1 MTFGRILATLAFL
14 ATPLAAQREPVL
26 KQIKVPHNYYYREM
40 YLPQVTN
47 GPSSVTWSPDGAELI
62 FSMQGSLWRQR
73 VGSTVAKQITA
84 GDGYDYQPDWSPV
97 GGLVAYASYRNDAM
111 EIRLLNLATGESS
124 RVTTD
129 SAVSLEPR
137 WSPDGTR
144 LAYVSTSHEERW
156 HVWVAD
162 VKPDTTPVR
171 TRRITEDRDSQ
182 LPRYYYGRFDHYL
195 SPTWSPDGQEL
206 ILVSNRDGI
215 WGSGGFWRMVARPG
229 ATMRQIHNEETT
241 WKARPDWAR
250 DGRRVVY
257 SSYVGRQWNQLW
269 LMTADGGDPLQL
281 TYGEFDA
288 TAPRWSPDG
297 DRIAY
302 ISNEGGETSLWVLE
316 IPGGARRVVRHDS
329 LHYLKPAGTLNIVV
343 TEAGV
348 PTAARLSVTL
358 PDGRSAGPRDAW
370 RHADDGFD
378 RAQRRVEYGYF
389 HTTGAS
395 SLRVPAGRIAIE
407 ASHGPEY
414 RVVRQEAEIQPDSTT
429 TVRIAL
435 ERIADP
441 GARGWTSGDLHVH
454 MNYGG
459 TYRATPA
466 TLALQ
471 ARAEGLS
478 VVENLIVNKES
489 RIPDVGYFTGRPDPV
504 SSDSFLLVHDQE
516 FHTSYWGHTGVLGL
530 TRNLLLPDYAGYV
543 NTAAASLYPD
553 NVAVSDLARDQGGLF
568 GYVHPFDEF
577 PDPARRDVPLTT
589 ELPVDVAL
597 GKVDYY
603 EVMGFSDHHASAG
616 VWYRLLNLGYRI
628 PAGAGTDAMT
638 NLASLRGPV
647 GTARVYVQSGRPLD
661 HHRWLDALKAG
672 RTFVTNS
679 PLLEF
684 STGTTGIGGEV
695 RLAGGQRLPFKISL
709 RSIVPV
715 EHLEIVRNGL
725 VVATLPLRGDGT
737 MADTTI
743 SLPVA
748 ESGWYTLRAWS
759 EKPAEPILD
768 LYPFATTSPIYV
780 IVANRPIR
788 SRLDADYFLAWIGRL
803 DEGARAHQGWN
814 SDAEKSLVLGNI
826 ARARSEIARRGA
838 EAGRR
843 VSSSRFTVIRAG
855 RLVDVERGQTLTNQL
870 IVIEGTRIREVRPA
884 GTQVPARARVID
896 LSEYTVLP
904 GLIDLH
910 THLVGDLQSADPL
923 APLATTRDQEM
934 AGGVRNAWITL
945 QAGFTTVRDV
955 GTYRGFLDVALR
967 DTINKHGV
975 PGPRMA
981 VAGPYVTVRGGG
993 GEVTGDSTVRIP
1005 PDMRL
1010 GVANGP
1016 AEVRQRVREIV
1027 AGGADFIKVIA
1038 TGAVLTQG
1046 TEPGEPEY
1054 SEEEIRAAVEEAA
1067 SAGTYV
1073 AAHAHGAGGVKRA
1086 VRAGVRSIEHGSLMD
1101 DEAINLMRSKG
1112 TWLVADIFNG
1122 DYIASEGR
1130 RAGWPADILRK
1141 NDETTETQRVAF
1153 RKAVTAGVRIGY
1165 GTDSGVYPHRMETAQ
1180 LPYMV
1185 RYGLTPIEAI
1195 QSATINAARVMHW
1208 EDRVGSLAPGK
1219 FADIVAVRGDLLA
1232 ELQDLANRT
1241 PGTWS
1246 TVDVSFVMKDGLVVK
1261 E

>member
-1 MTFGRILATLAFL
+1 MTLVRILAVLAIL
-14 ATPLAAQREPVL
+14 STPLAAQREPVL
-26 KQIKVPHNYYYREM
+26 RQIKVPHNYYYREM
-40 YLPQVTN
+40 YLPQVTS
-47 GPSSVTWSPDGAELI
+47 GPSSVTWSPDGTEVI

-73 VGSTVAKQITA
+73 LGSSVAVQLTA
-84 GDGYDYQPDWSPV
+84 GPGYDYQPDWSPD
-97 GGLVAYASYRNDAM
+97 GQLVAYASYRNDAM
-111 EIRLLNLATGESS
+111 EIRLLDLTTLESARLTS
-124 RVTTD
+124 D
-129 SAVSLEPR
+129 SAVSLEPK
-137 WSPDGTR
+137 WSPDGKR
-144 LAYVSTSHEERW
+144 LAFVSTRHEGRW
-156 HVWVAD
+156 HIWIAEIAGGA
-162 VKPDTTPVR
+162 PSHIQ
-171 TRRITEDRDSQ
+171 RITEDRDSQ
-182 LPRYYYGRFDHYL
+182 LPRYYYSKFDHYL

-206 ILVSNRDGI
+206 ILVSNRGAI
-215 WGSGGFWRMVARPG
+215 WGSGGFWRMAARAG
-229 ATMRQIHNEETT
+229 APMRQIHNEETT
-241 WKARPDWAR
+241 WKARPDWSR

-257 SSYVGRQWNQLW
+257 SSYLGRQWNQLW
-269 LMTADGGDPLQL
+269 LMTSDGGDPLQL

-297 DRIAY
+297 RKIAY
-302 ISNEGGETSLWVLE
+302 ISNEGGETSLWILQ
-316 IPGGARRVVRHDS
+316 IPGGARQEVKQDS
-329 LHYLKPAGTLNIVV
+329 LRYLTPAGTLTIEV
-343 TEAGV
+343 TEGGR
-348 PTAARLSVTL
+348 PLAARLSVTL
-358 PDGRSAGPRDAW
+358 PDGRSSGPRDAW

-378 RAQRRVEYGYF
+378 RSQRKVEYGYF
-389 HTTGAS
+389 HTTGSS
-395 SLRVPAGRIAIE
+395 SLRVPAGRVTIE

-414 RVVRQEAEIQPDSTT
+414 RVVRQTATITADSTT

-435 ERIADP
+435 ERLADP

-459 TYRATPA
+459 SYRATPT

-489 RIPDVGYFTGRPDPV
+489 RIPDVGYFSGRPDPV

-543 NTAAASLYPD
+543 NTAVASLYPD
-553 NVAVSDLARDQGGLF
+553 NAAVSDLARDQDALY
-568 GYVHPFDEF
+568 GYVHPFDEI
-577 PDPARRDVPLTT
+577 PDPARRDVPVTT

-603 EVMGFSDHHASAG
+603 EVMGFSDHHASAK

-638 NLASLRGPV
+638 NFASLRGPL

-661 HHRWLDALKAG
+661 HRHWLDALKAG
-672 RTFVTNS
+672 RTFVTNG

-684 STGTTGIGGEV
+684 STGATGIGGEV
-695 RLAGGQRLPFKISL
+695 RLAGRQRLQFKVSL

-715 EHLEIVRNGL
+715 DHLEIVGNGV
-725 VVATLPLRGDGT
+725 VVAEVPLKGDRT
-737 MADTTI
+737 SADTTI

-748 ESGWYTLRAWS
+748 QSGWYTLRAWS
-759 EKPAEPILD
+759 DQPAEPILD

-780 IVANRPIR
+780 VVGNQPIR
-788 SRLDADYFLAWIGRL
+788 SRADADYFLAWIDRL
-803 DEGARAHQGWN
+803 AEGARAHQGWN
-814 SDAEKSLVLGNI
+814 SDAERTRVLDHI
-826 ARARSEIARRGA
+826 AQGRSEIARRRA
-838 EAGRR
+838 EADQPKT
-843 VSSSRFTVIRAG
+843 SSRVTVIRAG
-855 RLVDVERGQTLTNQL
+855 RLIDTEPGDVRTNQL
-870 IVIEGTRIREVRPA
+870 IVIEGNRIREVRS
-884 GTQVPARARVID
+884 GDTRVPSGARLID
-896 LSEYTVLP
+896 LSGYTVLP

-923 APLATTRDQEM
+923 APLATTRDEEM
-934 AGGVRNAWITL
+934 AGGVRNAWTTL
-945 QAGFTTVRDV
+945 KAGFTTVRDV

-967 DTINKHGV
+967 DTINRHGV

-993 GEVTGDSTVRIP
+993 GEVTGDTSARIP
-1005 PDMRL
+1005 PEMRL

-1016 AEVRQRVREIV
+1016 EEVRQRVRQII

-1046 TEPGEPEY
+1046 TEPGESEY
-1054 SEEEIRAAVEEAA
+1054 TEEELRAAVEEATA
-1067 SAGTYV
+1067 AGTYV
-1073 AAHAHGAGGVKRA
+1073 AAHAHGAEGVKRA

-1101 DEAINLMRSKG
+1101 DEGIALMRSKG

-1153 RKAVTAGVRIGY
+1153 RRAAGQKVHIGY
-1165 GTDSGVYPHRMETAQ
+1165 GTDSGVYPHRLATAQ
-1180 LPYMV
+1180 LPYMI
-1185 RYGLTPIEAI
+1185 RYGLTPMQAI
-1195 QSATINAARVMHW
+1195 QSATIDAARAMRW
-1208 EDRVGSLAPGK
+1208 EDRVGSLVPGK

-1232 ELQDLANRT
+1232 ELTQLADR
-1241 PGTWS
+1241 PAGSWS
-1246 TVDVSFVMKDGLVVK
+1246 ALEVPFVMKDGVVVK

>member
-1 MTFGRILATLAFL
+1 VNACRILAALTVLSA
-14 ATPLAAQREPVL
+14 PLAAQREPVL

-40 YLPQVTN
+40 YLPQVTS
-47 GPSSVTWSPDGAELI
+47 GPSSVTWSPDGTELI

-73 VGSTVAKQITA
+73 LGSSVAEQITS
-84 GDGYDYQPDWSPV
+84 GDGYDYQPDWSPS
-97 GGLVAYASYRNDAM
+97 GGSVAYASYRNDAM
-111 EIRLLNLATGESS
+111 EIRLLNLLTLQSITVAGGG
-124 RVTTD
+124 
-129 SAVSLEPR
+129 AVNLEPR
-137 WSPDGTR
+137 WSPDGKR
-144 LAYVSTSHEERW
+144 LAYVSTGYQGRW
-156 HVWVAD
+156 HVWTLD
-162 VKPDTTPVR
+162 VIDGTPR
-171 TRRITEDRDSQ
+171 PPQRITEDRDSQ
-182 LPRYYYGRFDHYL
+182 LPRYYYSRFDHYL
-195 SPTWSPDGQEL
+195 SPTWSPNGSEL
-206 ILVSNRDGI
+206 LLVSNRGSI
-215 WGSGGFWRMVARPG
+215 WGSGGFWRMEARAG
-229 ATMRQIHNEETT
+229 ASMRQVHQEETT
-241 WKARPDWAR
+241 WKARPDWSP

-257 SSYVGRQWNQLW
+257 SSYLGRQWNQLW

-281 TYGEFDA
+281 TYGDYDA

-297 DRIAY
+297 SRIAY
-302 ISNEGGETSLWVLE
+302 ISNERGETSLWVLE
-316 IPGGARRVVRHDS
+316 IPGGARREVRQDS
-329 LHYLKPAGTLNIVV
+329 LRFLMPTGTLDIVV
-343 TEAGV
+343 TDGGV
-348 PTAARLSVTL
+348 STPARISVTL
-358 PDGRSAGPRDAW
+358 ADGGSTGPRDAW

-378 RAQRRVEYGYF
+378 RGQRKVEYGYF
-389 HTTGAS
+389 HTAGSS
-395 SLRVPAGRIAIE
+395 SLRVPAGRVAIE

-414 RVVRQEAEIQPDSTT
+414 RVVRQTATITADSTT

-441 GARGWTSGDLHVH
+441 GTRGWTSGDLHVH

-459 TYRATPA
+459 SYRATPT

-489 RIPDVGYFTGRPDPV
+489 RIPDVGYFSGRPDPV

-516 FHTSYWGHTGVLGL
+516 YHTSYWGHTGVLGL
-530 TRNLLLPDYAGYV
+530 TRNLLLPDYAGYA

-553 NVAVSDLARDQGGLF
+553 NAAVGDLARDQGALF

-603 EVMGFSDHHASAG
+603 EVMGFSDHHASAK

-638 NLASLRGPV
+638 NFASLRGPV
-647 GTARVYVQSGRPLD
+647 GTTRVYVRSGRPLD

-672 RTFVTNS
+672 RSFVTNG

-684 STGTTGIGGEV
+684 STGSAGIGDEV
-695 RLAGGQRLPFKISL
+695 RLSGRQRLTFKVSL

-715 EHLEIVRNGL
+715 DHLEIVRNGV
-725 VVATLPLRGDGT
+725 VVAGIPLQGDRT
-737 MADTTI
+737 SADTTI
-743 SLPVA
+743 SLPVVQ
-748 ESGWYTLRAWS
+748 SGWYTLRAWS
-759 EKPAEPILD
+759 AQPAEPILD

-780 IVANRPIR
+780 VVGNQPIR
-788 SRLDADYFLAWIGRL
+788 SRADADYFLAWIDRL
-803 DEGARAHQGWN
+803 EEGARTHQGWN
-814 SDAEKSLVLGNI
+814 NDHEKSMVLDHI

-838 EAGRR
+838 EASQR
-843 VSSSRFTVIRAG
+843 VTSSRATVIRAG
-855 RLVDVERGQTLTNQL
+855 RLIDTERGEVLSNQL
-870 IVIEGTRIREVRPA
+870 IVNEGNRIREVG
-884 GTQVPARARVID
+884 GTRVPRGARFID
-896 LSEYTVLP
+896 LSGYTVLP
-904 GLIDLH
+904 GFIDLH

-934 AGGVRNAWITL
+934 AGGVRNAWTTL

-967 DTINKHGV
+967 DTINRHGV

-993 GEVTGDSTVRIP
+993 GEVTGDTSVRIP
-1005 PDMRL
+1005 PEMRL

-1016 AEVRQRVREIV
+1016 KEVRQRVRQII

-1046 TEPGEPEY
+1046 TEPGESEY
-1054 SEEEIRAAVEEAA
+1054 TEEELRAAVEEATA
-1067 SAGTYV
+1067 AGTYV
-1073 AAHAHGAGGVKRA
+1073 AAHAHGAEGVKRA

-1101 DEAINLMRSKG
+1101 DEGIGLMQSNG

-1141 NDETTETQRVAF
+1141 NDETTETQRAAF
-1153 RKAVTAGVRIGY
+1153 RKAIAQGVHIGY
-1165 GTDSGVYPHRMETAQ
+1165 GTDSGVYPHRLASAQ
-1180 LPYMV
+1180 LSYMV
-1185 RYGLTPIEAI
+1185 RYGLTPMQAI
-1195 QSATINAARVMHW
+1195 QSATLDAARAMHW

-1219 FADIVAVRGDLLA
+1219 FADIVAVRGDLLE
-1232 ELQDLANRT
+1232 ELQRLANR
-1241 PGTWS
+1241 PAGSWS
-1246 TVDVSFVMKDGLVVK
+1246 ILDVPFVMKDGVIVK